1 MRLGIRL
8 GVDVGDVRVGV
19 SRSDPQGMLAVPV
32 ETVRRDTA
40 RQTDLGRLAELCAEY
55 EAIEVVVGLPLGLSG
70 REGPAA
76 AKARAYAE
84 ALASKIIPVPVRLV
98 DERLS
103 TVSAQQSYRLRGVSE
118 KKSRSRI
125 DAAAAAVILQSAL
138 DSERATGKPPGE
150 SVRLTNGNE
159 MKEHQ

>member
-8 GVDVGDVRVGV
+8 GVDVGEVRVGV
-19 SRSDPQGMLAVPV
+19 ARCDPQGTLAVPV
-32 ETVRRDTA
+32 ETVRRDQA
-40 RQTDLGRLAELCAEY
+40 RQADLKQLASFCEEY
-55 EAIEVVVGLPLGLSG
+55 EAVEVVVGLPLGLSG

-76 AKARAYAE
+76 AKARAYAT
-84 ALASKIIPVPVRLV
+84 ALAGTVAPVPVRLV

-103 TVSAQQSYRLRGVSE
+103 TVSAQQAYRLRGVSE

-150 SVRLTNGNE
+150 LIRPTDGDE
-159 MKEHQ
+159 TKEHR

>member
-1 MRLGIRL
+1 
-8 GVDVGDVRVGV
+8 
-19 SRSDPQGMLAVPV
+19 VPV
-32 ETVRRDTA
+32 ETVHRDKS
-40 RQTDLGRLAELCAEY
+40 RQADLKQLATLCEEY
-55 EAIEVVVGLPLGLSG
+55 EAVEIVVGLPLGLSG

-76 AKARAYAE
+76 AKARAYAG
-84 ALASKIIPVPVRLV
+84 ALASAIAPVPVRLV

-103 TVSAQQSYRLRGVSE
+103 TVSAKQAYRLGGVSE

-150 SVRLTNGNE
+150 LVRQTDGDE
-159 MKEHQ
+159 TKEHR